1 MPTTSFDLHGTRS
14 TGDHRETGPL
24 YSASTHAVLRDTAS
38 KINDRRRDH
47 KARALTTSDAI
58 TRAYHLGRFHAHRDD
73 LDLLEGQL

>member
-1 MPTTSFDLHGTRS
+1 MRRRDCTTITRS
-14 TGDHRETGPL
+14 DTLPAPTDEE
-24 YSASTHAVLRDTAS
+24 AVIRDTAS